1 MGEITIPSTGDTI
14 VSRDRLVRH
23 FRQALL
29 WPLQLV
35 SMRSQ
40 DPHARHWELLSE
52 DSPWREVIDE
62 YTGDPEN
69 FGERHYNEF
78 VSFLPY
84 VQRFLYGEGRSQ
96 RGGAGIGSPM
106 RVFRR
111 HDMVAV
117 RMVTSPGVAPITL
130 RIKHI
135 DLYFFY
141 DLDVALLN
149 VEVFADGLRL
159 VQAEEVMYRFG
170 RAYPAGWTPDGQALH
185 CLHQLEWLGAE
196 GRVLAASD
204 AQQRELF
211 LSHVAQH
218 RAPRTATHW
227 AFVLAPLVNEHSER
241 EGDLRFRQIEY
252 HRMPM
257 MAYLAVDAP
266 RTLDRTDFIR
276 LGLVTGASQHD
287 ATLPFAD
294 SYLADFERR
303 FCYDR
308 FWADAGAA
316 PNTRYLC
323 NGHSLVVIGDATSEY
338 YRCAERGVLA
348 QFRHQHFLL
357 FLIAHSQKSALLIFS
372 DGLSRAMRDLDVSD
386 PASVRRFKRSIRLT
400 FEGFLRF
407 THRYWFHAISDQAHV
422 HALFRLC
429 SSHLGLDPL
438 YAEVKDRVADMS
450 SYLDAD
456 SLRRQANTVVRLTV
470 VTMFGLIGTV
480 TTGFLGMNLIAAADE
495 PLPLRV
501 LGFGIVAVLT
511 AALTFYTIVKS
522 RRLSDFLDALSDER
536 LSMWTKMKAFASVW
550 ARPAP
555 GARR

>member
-1 MGEITIPSTGDTI
+1 MNDMAAPAIHEAARTGD
-14 VSRDRLVRH
+14 RAVRH
-23 FRQALL
+23 FRQVLL

-35 SMRSQ
+35 STRGQ
-40 DPHARHWELLSE
+40 DAHARHWESLGSDSRWSE
-52 DSPWREVIDE
+52 VVDE
-62 YTGDPEN
+62 YTGDPKH

-111 HDMVAV
+111 SDIVAV
-117 RMVTSPGVAPITL
+117 RVVISAGAASITL
-130 RIKHI
+130 QIKHI

-149 VEVFADGLRL
+149 VEVSADDLTL
-159 VQAEEVMYRFG
+159 TQAEEVMYRFG
-170 RAYPAGWTPDGQALH
+170 RAYPASWSASGEPQH
-185 CLHQLEWLGAE
+185 CLQQLEWLGAE
-196 GRVLAASD
+196 GQVLAASD
-204 AQQRELF
+204 AQRRELF
-211 LSHVAQH
+211 LAHVAQH
-218 RAPRTATHW
+218 RAPRIATHW
-227 AFVLAPLVNEHSER
+227 AYLLEPLVAEHSER
-241 EGDLRFRQIEY
+241 DGALRFRQIEY

-257 MAYLAVDAP
+257 MAYLAMDAP
-266 RTLDRTDFIR
+266 RTLDRADFIR
-276 LGLVTGASQHD
+276 LGLVTGASQRE

-294 SYLADFERR
+294 SHVADFEQR

-323 NGHSLVVIGDATSEY
+323 NGYSLVVIGDAGSEF

-357 FLIAHSQKSALLIFS
+357 FLIAHSQKAALLMFS
-372 DGLSRAMRDLDVSD
+372 DGLSRAMRDLDLRS
-386 PASVRRFKRSIRLT
+386 PESIKRFKRSIRIA

-407 THRYWFHAISDQAHV
+407 THRYWFHEISDQAQV
-422 HALFRLC
+422 HALFQLC
-429 SSHLGLDPL
+429 ASHLGLDPL
-438 YAEVKDRVADMS
+438 YAEVKDRIADMS

-480 TTGFLGMNLIAAADE
+480 TTGFLGMNLIAAAEE
-495 PLPLRV
+495 PLVLRIVGFLIV
-501 LGFGIVAVLT
+501 LVLT
-511 AALTFYTIVKS
+511 TALTFYTIIKS

-536 LSMWTKMKAFASVW
+536 FSMWTKMKAIGAVW
-550 ARPAP
+550 
-555 GARR
+555 RRTRGG